1 MTPAYCHLYRMV
13 YLLTGISGILDK
25 EGCFFMEKNCTKC
38 VLRSN
43 QHVTSEEM
51 SLMARYVPYRVVKAM
66 GESPCC
72 FFEKRIERLEGVV
85 VYLDIIGFT
94 PIVAEYMK
102 TKKDV
107 ADLSGTLS
115 DYYSVI
121 IETIREFGGSV
132 FQFAGDS
139 ILIAFEKLPGESDE
153 DDLRR
158 ALAAMIL
165 ALDLSDNYNAV
176 SEKYVSFTL
185 RPKIGIG
192 QGEFF
197 QIMLG
202 DRERFMTPVITG
214 AAVIQAVQMEEVC
227 DKQEIVLSF
236 PAWMCACKVGLENSF
251 AEEEGFFHLTSAPDN
266 FANTVNR
273 PDYFDEEELFQNPRF
288 YNRLYSFINPIILH
302 QIRNSF
308 RGFDG
313 DYRTVTCC
321 MVRFDGVFTK
331 IINKES
337 VSQGYGN
344 LNSIY
349 NLIQEKASRYG
360 TFCGKPDLSDKGIV
374 FPVLFGVPSAIENK
388 EATAVIFAN
397 EILKAEKTAGS
408 AAAVNIGIASGAVYA
423 GEFGANTAK
432 DFTVVGSTINF
443 AARLMM
449 NASNHGRF
457 TIFMDEETK
466 RKAETVCDTEVKPG
480 ITLKGYEGEQTVY
493 QFKMLRRE
501 SEKGFHKAGLFGRK
515 KELGMLAAQFEKTCS
530 GHVCV
535 APVMG
540 EAGIGKS
547 YLVEQFVADTM
558 KRCPDTDAVYGFCYQ
573 YEESTLLYCWRE
585 VIGRIIGMQDDLSGE
600 EMSQFTEKVFLR
612 IFPEETAWI
621 TFFLNNIFGT
631 NFPESPSVA
640 EMDPQLKMTHLFDL
654 VYRLFADYTKKGPLI
669 IILEDIHWGDT
680 VSLRLLEYMM
690 TCSGHAPVLIIPIS
704 RESDAIRQ
712 FFLSHGLSVMKL
724 GPIDEASASKLTEKL
739 LLLDVPETQLVER
752 IVKTAGGS
760 PFFIENIVQNLIES
774 GVIARNDTGVFYLAK
789 NVKSISIPSSIQ
801 NLILSRVNAL
811 PYEEQVV
818 CKTASVIGRVFTSD
832 VLESLVPESLT
843 KYTVEQAL
851 TDLAAH
857 GIISA
862 DGNDSRSYTF
872 KDITIC
878 DVVYDTVLET
888 TRREINKSILLY
900 LERKNSDNLSAVS
913 ERLEYYAIEAKDYDK
928 VLEYALVS
936 AQKAD
941 RQGAV
946 QDAVM
951 HYNTALSA
959 SENTEIQITPE
970 KMNAI
975 HLALADEY
983 RKKGEYD
990 KALDEFGIVISQEK
1004 NPLLLAPALQGQGR
1018 CYQEQGRFP
1027 DAVSSLEK
1035 AMSALGRHVPSARI
1049 VLVGAVFREALHI
1062 IHRDF
1067 PEGLHAV
1074 QYKGA
1079 ERRKTEISVDILSV
1093 LNKLYYFSQFE
1104 KLAWCSIVNF
1114 RNVMHI
1120 SDCTDKAV
1128 VAIGDYAVALCG
1140 AGYLK
1145 SSRKL
1150 FKYEGK
1156 RAAESGNLRSISIFK
1171 ARHGYYYMFTGDMK
1185 KSISHLEIAASNFP
1199 ALGEQW
1205 EYMTAESALG
1215 EDYFFTGNFVK
1226 AQHAFEEAEH
1236 QARLLHSPM
1245 HIGWAYNKI
1254 PFIKYLQG
1262 KVTAEEAVIQ
1272 ISQGIEMS
1280 RNANDSM
1287 EMCIHYGLLSYIAM
1301 KERRPLQA
1309 LEYAEEVIKANKSYK
1324 TGVPHIKM
1332 SYVYAVEAMCYAF
1345 EQQVIPVVKRS
1356 KYMSIARHAL
1366 SQALKSG
1373 KKYPMVRGPA
1383 ERAAARFA
1391 LVRGQKRAAGIL
1403 CHSSIEVLSVE
1414 PYSWECAKSLILAS
1428 KCGIDEHGS
1437 YRKRAEIIMAT
1448 LGLQTV

>member
-1 MTPAYCHLYRMV
+1 MTAAANNAKNFFIFLPLYKQFNMTSVCCHV
-13 YLLTGISGILDK
+13 YGMIYILADISVILDT
-25 EGCFFMEKNCTKC
+25 EGCLFMEKNCTKC
-38 VLRSN
+38 VLRSD

-72 FFEKRIERLEGVV
+72 FFEKRNERIEGFV

-107 ADLSGTLS
+107 ADLCGTLS

-153 DDLRR
+153 DDLKR

-165 ALDLSDNYNAV
+165 TLDLSNNYNVV
-176 SEKYVSFTL
+176 SEKYVNFTL

-202 DRERFMTPVITG
+202 DRGRFVTPVITG

-236 PAWMCACKVGLENSF
+236 PAWMSACKVGLETNF
-251 AEEEGFFHLTSAPDN
+251 AEEEGFFHLTSTPDN
-266 FANTVNR
+266 FANTVIR

-308 RGFDG
+308 HGFDG

-321 MVRFDGVFTK
+321 MVRSDGVFTK
-331 IINKES
+331 IINRES

-408 AAAVNIGIASGAVYA
+408 ATAVNVGIASGSVYA

-466 RKAETVCDTEVKPG
+466 QKAETVCDTEVKPG

-493 QFKMLRRE
+493 QFKLLRRE
-501 SEKGFHKAGLFGRK
+501 SEKCFHKAGLFGRK
-515 KELGMLAAQFEKTCS
+515 KELGILAAQFEKACS

-558 KRCPDTDAVYGFCYQ
+558 KRRPDTDAAYGFCYQ
-573 YEESTLLYCWRE
+573 YEESTLLYCWRD
-585 VIGRIIGMQDDLSGE
+585 IIRRIIGMQDDLSGE
-600 EMSQFTEKVFLR
+600 EMSQSMEKVFLR
-612 IFPEETAWI
+612 VFPEEIAWI

-631 NFPESPSVA
+631 SFPESPSVA

-669 IILEDIHWGDT
+669 IILEDIHWSDT
-680 VSLRLLEYMM
+680 ASLRLLEYMI
-690 TCSGHAPVLIIPIS
+690 TCSGCAPVFVIPVS
-704 RESDAIRQ
+704 RESDIIHQ
-712 FFLSHGLSVMKL
+712 FFLSHGLSVIKL
-724 GPIDEASASKLTEKL
+724 GPIDETSASKLTEKL
-739 LLLDVPETQLVER
+739 LSLDIPETQLVER

-760 PFFIENIVQNLIES
+760 PFFIENIVQNLIEN
-774 GVIARNDTGVFYLAK
+774 GVVARNNSGVFYLAK

-801 NLILSRVNAL
+801 NLILSRVNTL

-818 CKTASVIGRVFTSD
+818 CKTASVIGRAFTSD
-832 VLESLVPESLT
+832 VLELLVPESLT

-851 TDLAAH
+851 IDLVTH
-857 GIISA
+857 GIIA
-862 DGNDSRSYTF
+862 VDENDSRSYTF

-900 LERKNSDNLSAVS
+900 LERKNSVNLSAVS

-928 VLEYALVS
+928 VLEYSIVS

-941 RQGAV
+941 RQGST

-951 HYNTALSA
+951 HYHTALAAAEMAESPV
-959 SENTEIQITPE
+959 SPE
-970 KMNAI
+970 KMSAI
-975 HLALADEY
+975 NVALADEY

-990 KALDEFGIVISQEK
+990 KALDEFGIVISKEK
-1004 NPLLLAPALQGQGR
+1004 NPLLLATALQGQGR
-1018 CYQEQGRFP
+1018 CYQEQGRFT
-1027 DAVSSLEK
+1027 DAVSSLER
-1035 AMSALGRHVPSARI
+1035 AMSILGRHVPSAGV
-1049 VLVGAVFREALHI
+1049 VLAGAILCEVLHI
-1062 IHRDF
+1062 VHRNF
-1067 PEGLHAV
+1067 PEGLHVV
-1074 QYKGA
+1074 QYNGA
-1079 ERRKTEISVDILSV
+1079 ERQKTEISVDILSV
-1093 LNKLYYFSQFE
+1093 LNKLYYFGQFE

-1120 SDCTDKAV
+1120 SDCTDKSVIAV
-1128 VAIGDYAVALCG
+1128 GDYAVALCG

-1156 RAAESGNLRSISIFK
+1156 QVAASGNLRNISIFK
-1171 ARHGYYYMFTGDMK
+1171 ARHGYYYMFTGDMN
-1185 KSISHLEIAASNFP
+1185 KSILHLEFAALNFS

-1205 EYMTAESALG
+1205 KYMTAESALG

-1226 AQHAFEEAEH
+1226 AQH
-1236 QARLLHSPM
+1236 
-1245 HIGWAYNKI
+1245 
-1254 PFIKYLQG
+1254 
-1262 KVTAEEAVIQ
+1262 
-1272 ISQGIEMS
+1272 
-1280 RNANDSM
+1280 
-1287 EMCIHYGLLSYIAM
+1287 
-1301 KERRPLQA
+1301 
-1309 LEYAEEVIKANKSYK
+1309 
-1324 TGVPHIKM
+1324 
-1332 SYVYAVEAMCYAF
+1332 
-1345 EQQVIPVVKRS
+1345 
-1356 KYMSIARHAL
+1356 
-1366 SQALKSG
+1366 
-1373 KKYPMVRGPA
+1373 
-1383 ERAAARFA
+1383 
-1391 LVRGQKRAAGIL
+1391 
-1403 CHSSIEVLSVE
+1403 
-1414 PYSWECAKSLILAS
+1414 
-1428 KCGIDEHGS
+1428 
-1437 YRKRAEIIMAT
+1437 
-1448 LGLQTV
+1448 